1 MNGYKSI
8 AELHLKEPGFTKSAC
23 RQFTKHRERIQKFR
37 ETVNLKHLYRNELDK
52 AFFPRDAAYFD
63 SKDLA
68 KRTILDK
75 ILKDRAYE
83 IDRNRNDGGF
93 QRALASIIYKIF
105 DKKTV
110 SGMSVNWQLDEEL
123 HKPVIKNFK
132 RRKIYAK
139 FKENIWEADLVEME
153 SLSSKKKN
161 VKYLL
166 CVKDVFTKYTWVKPL
181 KDKKSKSLL
190 NAFIEIVNESNCK
203 TNKLWVDQVYFTIN
217 LCKNG

>member
-1 MNGYKSI
+1 M
-8 AELHLKEPGFTKSAC
+8 
-23 RQFTKHRERIQKFR
+23 
-37 ETVNLKHLYRNELDK
+37 
-52 AFFPRDAAYFD
+52 
-63 SKDLA
+63 
-68 KRTILDK
+68 
-75 ILKDRAYE
+75 KDRPYE
-83 IDRNRNDGGF
+83 IARNRNDGGF

-139 FKENIWEADLVEME
+139 FKENIWAADLVEME